1 MKDLSDA
8 RDKVWLSKKDG
19 AIHYCESALVGL
31 GLDVPRLLTCVADNV
46 HDVES
51 GADDDFERIYWT
63 GVELDYAKEPRP

>member
-19 AIHYCESALVGL
+19 AIHHCESALVEL
-31 GLDVPRLLTCVADNV
+31 GLDVPRLLTCVADNI

-51 GADDDFERIYWT
+51 GADDVIYWT
-63 GVELDYAKEPRP
+63 GVELDYVKEPKV